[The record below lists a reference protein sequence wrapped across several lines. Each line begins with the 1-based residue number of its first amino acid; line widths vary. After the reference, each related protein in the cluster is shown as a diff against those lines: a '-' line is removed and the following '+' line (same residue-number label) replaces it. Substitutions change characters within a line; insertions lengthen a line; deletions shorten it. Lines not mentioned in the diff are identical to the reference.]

1 MVQGPEFRSPGSRPK
16 YVCSPHAHF
25 FTIFAVP
32 RGGVR
37 NSQPSL
43 GEPSLPWEPSPA
55 EVQRA
60 QAVSVR
66 NSGEGF
72 FGRKAKGRLEIPGF
86 ALLLTAR
93 CLVLARLQPGGGSSS
108 AVRPTQR
115 VRAWPPCFQ
124 EIPGP
129 PLRPVLLTG
138 AWVPAKRGSPS
149 TSSGIGLR
157 RQTGGP

>member
-1 MVQGPEFRSPGSRPK
+1 MVQGPEFRSPGSRLK

-108 AVRPTQR
+108 A
-115 VRAWPPCFQ
+115 
-124 EIPGP
+124 
-129 PLRPVLLTG
+129 LRPPSVCACGRPASRRSRGHHCVLFYLLEPG
-138 AWVPAKRGSPS
+138 FLPNVAAPAP
-149 TSSGIGLR
+149 LLALD
-157 RQTGGP
+157 